1 MKHKFLIKN
10 NDKFW
15 PTVLWQGTS
24 IVTYYIDDLSDD
36 VKIRESR
43 GIDFDELLLH
53 IDRGGSIFLTTQPK
67 DKEIFEI
74 AKKRLQDIDVDGGDD
89 DTKEE

>member
-24 IVTYYIDDLSDD
+24 IVTYHIDGLSDD

-67 DKEIFEI
+67 DKEIFESQGSNEPV
-74 AKKRLQDIDVDGGDD
+74 LSV
-89 DTKEE
+89 TKNQP

>member
-10 NDKFW
+10 NEKFW

-53 IDRGGSIFLTTQPK
+53 IDRGGSIFLTTQEK
-67 DKEIFEI
+67 DKIIFEN
-74 AKKRLQDIDVDGGDD
+74 QDP
-89 DTKEE
+89 KEPVLPVNKNHS

>member
-1 MKHKFLIKN
+1 MKHKFIIKN

-67 DKEIFEI
+67 CKEIFESQGSDEPVLSVN
-74 AKKRLQDIDVDGGDD
+74 KNQS
-89 DTKEE
+89 

>member
-67 DKEIFEI
+67 SKEVFES
-74 AKKRLQDIDVDGGDD
+74 QDSNEPVLSV
-89 DTKEE
+89 TKNQP

>member
-67 DKEIFEI
+67 GKEIFESQVSNEPVLSVS
-74 AKKRLQDIDVDGGDD
+74 KNNS
-89 DTKEE
+89 